1 MPPLPHCLVE
11 IPLSNRES
19 VFCRGGSLLP
29 SICADAPLLAPP
41 YLPRGIHHITS
52 HLTVLRAASRC
63 CVAGARAFQ
72 LNTTGSVDSGDTAA
86 AAGAIIT
93 HSLYGTPLSVYGF
106 YPSDG
111 VVQMMNAVAPAT
123 HMVSSRA
130 AGRVYMMGGVNPNS
144 HDSSTG
150 TQGAIDI
157 IRTQIVADGVTM
169 VVSGE
174 GELKHHNHALQH
186 AHSAVQSSPVQSTV
200 RVQCRCDD
208 GSMQRGCATACRGP
222 PFLTA
227 PCYRTPLHAPR
238 TMLTLLRHRRAAR
251 WGALVWRKERLY

>member
-1 MPPLPHCLVE
+1 MPPLPIAWSKSPLATENQAAVCCLLFVLTRHCL
-11 IPLSNRES
+11 
-19 VFCRGGSLLP
+19 LLLTCP
-29 SICADAPLLAPP
+29 VA
-41 YLPRGIHHITS
+41 YITS
-52 HLTVLRAASRC
+52 HLTVLRAAS
-63 CVAGARAFQ
+63 GARAFQ

-174 GELKHHNHALQH
+174 GGLKHHNHALQH
-186 AHSAVQSSPVQSTV
+186 AHSAVQCSAVQSTV

-208 GSMQRGCATACRGP
+208 SSMQRGCATACRGP